1 MLLSRKMGE
10 MQGSQPDIAGQ
21 PSLQSGGDE
30 RNAWAHRF
38 VSPST
43 PFASVG
49 VGEDSKHVPY
59 VVLETPNTPIFHR
72 RRVWANMIEG
82 ADRRQVYTRDGF
94 RNDSSASAVGQVLA
108 GLA

>member
-1 MLLSRKMGE
+1 MATVAWRAGSYEVISMLLSRKMGE

-49 VGEDSKHVPY
+49 VGGDSKHVP
-59 VVLETPNTPIFHR
+59 LC
-72 RRVWANMIEG
+72 G
-82 ADRRQVYTRDGF
+82 
-94 RNDSSASAVGQVLA
+94 S
-108 GLA
+108 